1 MVATSATLPARA
13 DTVTADAALAA
24 AKGWVNL
31 RQSMDGGALSAP
43 ESAKAYPGAEGKGTY
58 YVVSLSGGGYVVTS
72 GDTFLKPVLSYAA
85 SGAWEEDEA
94 KNPLVLFVK
103 CDVAASAAAMPET
116 GSAVASANAAEWA
129 KLAAAQKGGAHRL
142 AATAPT
148 ADLRVAPL
156 LTTSWSQGSVGGA
169 LCYNYYTPGNYV
181 CGCAATAMAQVM
193 KYFRY
198 PTAKVTAGEGYYDS
212 VNYDGTDVGWNM
224 DGYFASATATTKTP
238 WDEGDHPAFGG
249 PYDWD
254 AMVDSPTSSTSETAR
269 KAIGQICRDAGLTV
283 FAHYN
288 VNNSGETSGFNGS
301 QASALVKTFGYA
313 GATASPYN
321 ENAMLAS
328 LDAGLPVIV
337 ELAGNGG
344 HGVVAD
350 GYGYDDGGTLY
361 VHFNFGWGDDNS
373 GRWYTPPNVQNFTS
387 IQRMTAAIFTP
398 AQGTRGSSV
407 ISGRVLDANG
417 SPVSGATVTAKNA
430 LGTVVATK
438 TSNAKGIYAF
448 IIPAGSYLFTA
459 ESGSDKGERLCTVE
473 STASPLR
480 PDSGWGGEST
490 VNHSQSGVDVT
501 FGQTVT
507 DGGAAAIDIGN
518 PTPENTPDYLVEW
531 VQPSASLYVD
541 TGVKG
546 KVGVKA
552 EVKFANVSCGDFP
565 VMLGSWG
572 TRRFN
577 LIMHWGQQARWEYG
591 DAMINMGAFPWY
603 GTVVTA
609 EVEVSAAGA
618 MTGTWTDQA
627 GGKITPSSDD
637 TATYGLIDTD
647 LNLFLFAS
655 NLKGSPSQPHLGRVY
670 RAKLWTGD
678 TGSWTPAR
686 DFLPCVKN
694 GVAGLYD
701 TVSQT
706 IFYPQG
712 NTLIAGPALNNSG
725 HAIGFAAHPAT
736 QW

>member
-1 MVATSATLPARA
+1 MTMKATVKTLAAIVAMVATSATLPARA

-43 ESAKAYPGAEGKGTY
+43 ESAKAYPGADGKGTY

-169 LCYNYYTPGNYV
+169 LCYNYYTPSNYV

-288 VNNSGETSGFNGS
+288 VNNS
-301 QASALVKTFGYA
+301 V
-313 GATASPYN
+313 
-321 ENAMLAS
+321 
-328 LDAGLPVIV
+328 
-337 ELAGNGG
+337 
-344 HGVVAD
+344 
-350 GYGYDDGGTLY
+350 
-361 VHFNFGWGDDNS
+361 
-373 GRWYTPPNVQNFTS
+373 
-387 IQRMTAAIFTP
+387 
-398 AQGTRGSSV
+398 
-407 ISGRVLDANG
+407 
-417 SPVSGATVTAKNA
+417 
-430 LGTVVATK
+430 
-438 TSNAKGIYAF
+438 
-448 IIPAGSYLFTA
+448 
-459 ESGSDKGERLCTVE
+459 C
-473 STASPLR
+473 
-480 PDSGWGGEST
+480 
-490 VNHSQSGVDVT
+490 
-501 FGQTVT
+501 
-507 DGGAAAIDIGN
+507 
-518 PTPENTPDYLVEW
+518 
-531 VQPSASLYVD
+531 
-541 TGVKG
+541 
-546 KVGVKA
+546 
-552 EVKFANVSCGDFP
+552 
-565 VMLGSWG
+565 LGSAKV
-572 TRRFN
+572 RK
-577 LIMHWGQQARWEYG
+577 
-591 DAMINMGAFPWY
+591 P
-603 GTVVTA
+603 
-609 EVEVSAAGA
+609 
-618 MTGTWTDQA
+618 
-627 GGKITPSSDD
+627 KDD
-637 TATYGLIDTD
+637 TFEAWIEYWEQMFWKSEFSHILGSNPINGNLAVITKKCIKEGCPFPMELLIRNKTT
-647 LNLFLFAS
+647 LS
-655 NLKGSPSQPHLGRVY
+655 NLLKQYV
-670 RAKLWTGD
+670 
-678 TGSWTPAR
+678 
-686 DFLPCVKN
+686 
-694 GVAGLYD
+694 
-701 TVSQT
+701 
-706 IFYPQG
+706 
-712 NTLIAGPALNNSG
+712 
-725 HAIGFAAHPAT
+725 
-736 QW
+736 